1 MIKNIMETLTE
12 NKLDEIIDDLNC
24 CCCEKCR
31 TDIITYALNH
41 LPPKYISTICGK
53 VFAESEIL
61 SDQYGADV
69 ITQLVQAAN
78 LVRAN
83 PQHDA
88 RAITENDVSY

>member
-1 MIKNIMETLTE
+1 MYNIKNIMETLAE
-12 NKLDEIIDDLNC
+12 QKLDEIIDDLNC
-24 CCCEKCR
+24 CSCEKCR

-41 LPPKYISTICGK
+41 LPPKYISTVCGK

-69 ITQLVQAAN
+69 ITQLVQASN
-78 LVRAN
+78 IVRVN

-88 RAITENDVSY
+88 RALSENDI